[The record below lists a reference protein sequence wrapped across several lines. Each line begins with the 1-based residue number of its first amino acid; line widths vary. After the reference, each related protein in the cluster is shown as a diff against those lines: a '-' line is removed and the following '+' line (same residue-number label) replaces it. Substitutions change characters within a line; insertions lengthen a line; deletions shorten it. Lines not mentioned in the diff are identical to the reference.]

1 MSENEFLIKF
11 LTSKNQPSHA
21 YDCFCFTL
29 LLTKQFKMFSIF
41 YELANLK
48 WIEKCWRMVLN
59 ETIKH
64 NEAINKNNRNIPE
77 ELLFNNLFKVENV
90 DSASNNDIINYYRT
104 HKNEI
109 YQNFSTPRGLALIIN
124 NYKFINKQ
132 NREGT
137 QVDEFSL
144 CNLFKQLG
152 YKIICERDL
161 TAQQMWITIQKF
173 AEREEHLQCDSAIVV
188 VLSHG
193 VFDHLLGVDEM
204 PVNFHSFVS
213 SLNSKNAPKLIGK
226 PKIFIVQAC
235 RGENFDAGVEHTIES
250 EEGVDGPSF
259 PPLFSIF
266 SKYIKPNNN
275 TPLNAS
281 SVFRNAPSPN
291 SQNYFNES
299 QGKKG
304 QRVQKRL
311 KIEKVPTFA
320 DILIASA
327 TTSYNVSWRNSATGT
342 WFIQTLCEVFSKRAK
357 TDDILKC

>member
-1 MSENEFLIKF
+1 MFLFECFEKQNEQINENFKEK
-11 LTSKNQPSHA
+11 SKE
-21 YDCFCFTL
+21 
-29 LLTKQFKMFSIF
+29 I
-41 YELANLK
+41 
-48 WIEKCWRMVLN
+48 ILN
-59 ETIKH
+59 D
-64 NEAINKNNRNIPE
+64 
-77 ELLFNNLFKVENV
+77 LFKVENV
-90 DSASNNDIINYYRT
+90 DSGSSNDIITYYKS

-109 YQNFSTPRGLALIIN
+109 YRNFSTPRGLALIIN
-124 NYKFINKQ
+124 NYQFINKQ

-161 TAQQMWITIQKF
+161 TARQMWITIQKF

-188 VLSHG
+188 VMSHG
-193 VFDHLLGVDEM
+193 VFDHLLGIDEM

-213 SLNSKNAPKLIGK
+213 CLNSKNAPKLIGK

-235 RGENFDAGVEHTIES
+235 RGENYDEGVEHIT
-250 EEGVDGPSF
+250 EECVDGPSF
-259 PPLFSIF
+259 SPLFSIF

-275 TPLNAS
+275 NNNNNNPLNAS
-281 SVFRNAPSPN
+281 SIFRNAPSPN

-299 QGKKG
+299 
-304 QRVQKRL
+304 RVQKRL

-327 TTSYNVSWRNSATGT
+327 TTSNNVSWRNSATGT

-357 TDDILKC
+357 TDDILKMLTYVKSEVAKKVSNSGGKYKQVPETLSTLCKHFFFFPGVTNKEI